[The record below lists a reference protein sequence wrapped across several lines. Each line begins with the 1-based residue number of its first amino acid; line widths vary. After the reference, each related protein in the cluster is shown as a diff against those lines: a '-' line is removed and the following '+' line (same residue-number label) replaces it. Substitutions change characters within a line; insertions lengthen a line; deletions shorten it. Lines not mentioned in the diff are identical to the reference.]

1 MRPTA
6 LLLGAILTG
15 LPLTADAGEDLAA
28 KREACREEAKQR
40 ITVRHRTRVA
50 VDDYRRVVEL
60 RTAHVQ
66 DCMIRTRIAHD
77 ASPAPPKRPNS

>member
-15 LPLTADAGEDLAA
+15 LPLTVDAAEDLVA

-40 ITVRHRTRVA
+40 ITVRNRTKVA

-60 RTAHVQ
+60 RNAHVQ
-66 DCMIRTRIAHD
+66 DCMIRTRMAHD
-77 ASPAPPKRPNS
+77 VSPAPPRRPNS